1 MRSLVCTGIA
11 AATLCAA
18 APKPA
23 EAWGGGF
30 LFGTTVGLAAGAVVG
45 STLVRPYPYPY
56 VVAPPPYAY
65 PPPPGYPLAYG
76 YPPPYAYPPFYG
88 NGTPLPGPSAA
99 TGYPVPSYRGGWGY
113 ASATQ
118 ARVPP
123 PSPPSCRPGQFFN
136 TLTGNC
142 DIR

>member
-1 MRSLVCTGIA
+1 MRNLVCTGILA
-11 AATLCAA
+11 ASLCAA
-18 APKPA
+18 APRPA

-45 STLVRPYPYPY
+45 STLVRPYPY

-65 PPPPGYPLAYG
+65 LPPYGYPLAYG
-76 YPPPYAYPPFYG
+76 YPSPYAYPPPYG
-88 NGTPLPGPSAA
+88 YGYPPPRPAA
-99 TGYPVPSYRGGWGY
+99 AAGYPVQTYRGGWGY
-113 ASATQ
+113 ASATP

-123 PSPPSCRPGQFFN
+123 PESPSCRPGQFFN

-142 DIR
+142 DRR